1 MRKAAAGIAAILA
14 ASMALTACGAAED
27 DAPTDGATTGG
38 DTTDEGATTAD
49 QSMYI
54 VPKLVGVAWFN
65 RMEQGADNWADRTGI
80 DTTYIGPQ
88 DASPE
93 NQVNV
98 IQDLLASQPT
108 AITVVPNSPES
119 LNNIFQ
125 RARDQGVIVVTHEAS
140 NQENMDADIEAFQ
153 NADYGALIM
162 ENLAECMAEE
172 GQYAAFVGN
181 LTAQTHMEWV
191 DAAQEK
197 AAADYP
203 DIERVVDPI
212 ESNEDEQTA
221 YERAQEILTAYPDIK
236 GFQGSAGTDVAGIAR
251 AVAEAG
257 LTDEVCVMGTGLPSV
272 AKRYLEDG
280 SIDKIFFWDPALAG
294 EAMLEIARRLADGE
308 EVAEGTDLGIEG
320 YESLIAHPE
329 RDNVFFGEATVV
341 ADLDNVDEYDF

>member
-1 MRKAAAGIAAILA
+1 MRKKAAGIAGVLTASLLLA
-14 ASMALTACGAAED
+14 ACGAAED
-27 DAPTDGATTGG
+27 DAPGDGATTGG
-38 DTTDEGATTAD
+38 GTGSDTAASDH
-49 QSMYI
+49 SMYI

-65 RMEQGADNWADRTGI
+65 RMEQGANNWAERTGV

-153 NADYGALIM
+153 NADYGSLIM
-162 ENLAECMAEE
+162 DNLAECMGGE
-172 GQYAAFVGN
+172 GQYAAMVGN

-191 DAAQEK
+191 DAALAK
-197 AAADYP
+197 AESDYP

-221 YERAQEILTAYPDIK
+221 YERAVEILTAYPDIK

-308 EVAEGTDLGIEG
+308 EVTEGTDLGIPG
-320 YESLIAHPE
+320 YESLIVHPE

-341 ADLDNVDEYDF
+341 ADINNVDDYDF

>member
-1 MRKAAAGIAAILA
+1 MRKPVGIAAILA
-14 ASMALTACGAAED
+14 ASLVLAACGAAED
-27 DAPTDGATTGG
+27 DTP
-38 DTTDEGATTAD
+38 DTTTDPTATDTAAPAPSAD

-65 RMEQGADNWADRTGI
+65 RMEEGANTWAERTGI
-80 DTTYIGPQ
+80 ATTYTGPQ

-98 IQDLLASQPT
+98 IQDLLASKPT

-119 LNNIFQ
+119 LNNVFQ
-125 RARDQGVIVVTHEAS
+125 RARDEGIIIVTHEAS

-153 NADYGALIM
+153 NSDYGALIM
-162 ENLAECMAEE
+162 ENLAQCMGEE

-191 DAAQEK
+191 DGALAK
-197 AAADYP
+197 ATADYP
-203 DIERVVDPI
+203 NIERVVDPI

-221 YERAQEILTAYPDIK
+221 YERATEIITAYPDIK

-257 LTDEVCVMGTGLPSV
+257 LTDEICVMGTGLPSV

-280 SIDKIFFWDPALAG
+280 SIDKIFFWDPARAG
-294 EAMLEIARRLADGE
+294 EAMLEIALRLANGE
-308 EVAEGTDLGIEG
+308 TIGEGTDLGIEG
-320 YESLIAHPE
+320 YESLTVHPE
-329 RDNVFFGEATVV
+329 RDNVFFGQATVV
-341 ADLDNVDEYDF
+341 VDVNNVNDYNF